1 MVRNYTTAERRN
13 PAEMG
18 EPLLL
23 VMRASRMA
31 SAVAQDGLAAG
42 RDGRKGGARPAR
54 VGGPLMAFMYRFF
67 RTFYVHVLAASSVWP
82 VRRLGVWKRMWH
94 VDSDI
99 L

>member
-1 MVRNYTTAERRN
+1 MGTYSTAESRN
-13 PAEMG
+13 PAEMAK
-18 EPLLL
+18 PLLL
-23 VMRASRMA
+23 VMRAQRMA
-31 SAVAQDGLAAG
+31 CAVAQDGQAAG

-54 VGGPLMAFMYRFF
+54 VGGSLMSFMYRFF